1 MAMTWG
7 QFTAQPN
14 GTRVFNHGFDQC
26 VALANQFHE
35 QVLVPPGSFVGVGSA
50 FQWWTDFARY
60 PQLTSKYV
68 QEPASANP
76 QPGWVFVGR
85 YGIYNSQHGHIGVVH
100 RAWDGSTFGTM
111 EQNAGTWRYLGR
123 YNRSKAN
130 ILGFLR
136 PINNPANVPLE
147 PNQRQAGPNGVKR
160 RQGPTTA
167 SAELP
172 GPLSPG
178 TVGTF
183 DGWIYGQQVN
193 DGVANTNIWY
203 RGTSGNWF
211 WAGGFTRISGD
222 GLQNLNPTPPPA
234 PVDPAERIVG
244 ANTVRR
250 RKAPS
255 TASAEAGPVLPANSK
270 HKFDGWATG
279 EKVSDSI
286 ATSDTWFHH
295 ADGWWAWAGGFTSQ
309 SKDGLKDMT
318 TPDPVPPAPEP
329 PTPPTRKP
337 VSETTPNWDASSPA
351 TNPVYPVPV
360 GKPVGVVLP
369 DTIVQRTEAVSVN
382 GYTVGRPDP
391 KGPNHIVLHHTA
403 GTSLSGAVSTL
414 RGTNGAPT
422 ANYVVSGTEL
432 VEMVPEGSSAWTNG
446 RWTSNLYSVTFEMV
460 NGGGSSPNWQ
470 PPSQATME
478 TTAWAMARAAQRW
491 NIDLPL
497 EHGVNVF
504 GHKEVSK
511 TPTACPG
518 SLDIA
523 AVVKRANE
531 IIAANP
537 VPAPPTPGPSI
548 DTEAI
553 ADAVDVIAV
562 KLDEISSIL
571 RGSE

>member
-14 GTRVFNHGFDQC
+14 GTRIFNHGFDQC

-35 QVLVPPGSFVGVGSA
+35 QVLSPPGSFVGVGSA

-68 QEPASANP
+68 QEPASAAP
-76 QPGWVFVGR
+76 QPGWVFIGR
-85 YGIYNSQHGHIGVVH
+85 YGIYNAQHGHIGVVV
-100 RAWDGSTFGTM
+100 RGWDGSTFGTM

-136 PINNPANVPLE
+136 PINNPANVPIQ
-147 PNQRQAGPNGVKR
+147 PNQRQVGANPVKR

-172 GPLSPG
+172 DPLQPG
-178 TVGTF
+178 TVGNF
-183 DGWIYGQQVN
+183 NGWIYGQQVQ
-193 DGVANTNIWY
+193 DAVANTNIWY
-203 RGTSGNWF
+203 RGISGNWF

-222 GLQNLNPTPPPA
+222 GLENLNPTPPPT
-234 PVDPAERIVG
+234 PVDPAERVVG
-244 ANTVRR
+244 ANPVRKR
-250 RKAPS
+250 RAPS
-255 TASAEAGPVLPANSK
+255 TASAEIPPVLAANSK
-270 HKFDGWATG
+270 VKFDGWATG
-279 EKVSDSI
+279 EKVTDSV
-286 ATSDTWFHH
+286 ATSDVWFHSP
-295 ADGWWAWAGGFTSQ
+295 DGWWSWAGAFTSQ
-309 SKDGLKDMT
+309 SKDGLKDMNQ
-318 TPDPVPPAPEP
+318 PEPPVPPVPPVP
-329 PTPPTRKP
+329 PTPGRKP
-337 VSETTPNWDASSPA
+337 VWETTPNWDASAPA
-351 TNPVYPVPV
+351 TNPVYPIPSP
-360 GKPVGVVLP
+360 KPSGVVLP
-369 DTIVQRTEAVSVN
+369 DTITEHSEAVSVN

-403 GTSLSGAVSTL
+403 GTSLDGAVATL
-414 RGTNGAPT
+414 RGTSGAPT
-422 ANYVVSGTEL
+422 ANYVVKDSEL

-460 NGGGSSPNWQ
+460 NESGSGSSLT
-470 PPSQATME
+470 PPSKATME

-491 NIDLPL
+491 NLDLPL

-511 TPTACPG
+511 TATACPG
-518 SLDIA
+518 GLDIA

-531 IIAANP
+531 LILEHP
-537 VPAPPTPGPSI
+537 VPSPGPTP
-548 DTEAI
+548 DLEAV
-553 ADAVDVIAV
+553 AEAVDVIAV
-562 KLDEISSIL
+562 KLEEISSIL
-571 RGSE
+571 RSTK